1 MCSLDYI
8 TNSVCVCVL
17 VTFWGILS
25 ICSIIFSYSTGQS
38 SYFSLMLQ
46 RQLGLSINCSCKGDG
61 SLLNVTP
68 LSGQMIVIMRS
79 DTGHFFC
86 ALVPYELIII
96 LLLESFLK
104 DYSSSSIRGKTKQ
117 KEHLYVTVTQM
128 LMGTLSWI
136 KHDLSIKVIW
146 DFLTPHTSPPL
157 GLRALVWL
165 CCVPKHSSSVKCLSV
180 RSVPCP
186 ERSLKPVVTC
196 DHTVLW
202 PCWVLSLSV
211 VRPGLTGARREK
223 GPGSCG

>member
-1 MCSLDYI
+1 MTVLALIFNLVCSMCSLDYI

-104 DYSSSSIRGKTKQ
+104 DYSSSSIRGKKQTKGAFVC
-117 KEHLYVTVTQM
+117 HSDSDADGYTQ
-128 LMGTLSWI
+128 LN
-136 KHDLSIKVIW
+136 
-146 DFLTPHTSPPL
+146 
-157 GLRALVWL
+157 
-165 CCVPKHSSSVKCLSV
+165 
-180 RSVPCP
+180 
-186 ERSLKPVVTC
+186 
-196 DHTVLW
+196 
-202 PCWVLSLSV
+202 
-211 VRPGLTGARREK
+211 
-223 GPGSCG
+223 